1 MKQNVYKGGSRRGGK
16 KVTRVL
22 YSGIVFKWL
31 GRKRVVGGINKAP
44 FSQGYGFSST
54 HVWMQEL
61 EYKES

>member
-1 MKQNVYKGGSRRGGK
+1 MKAVKMYKLSA
-16 KVTRVL
+16 TRSIRTRDIM
-22 YSGIVFKWL
+22 YM